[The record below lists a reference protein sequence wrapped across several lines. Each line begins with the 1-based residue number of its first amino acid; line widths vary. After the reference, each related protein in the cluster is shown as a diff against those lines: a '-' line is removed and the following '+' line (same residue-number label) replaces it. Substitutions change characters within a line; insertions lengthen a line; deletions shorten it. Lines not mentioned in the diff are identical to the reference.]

1 MKKVLLSVLL
11 VGAATYANAQKGEVS
26 KAKNAWG
33 LAKFASAQSQPL
45 DKTLQTLSEGLKFT
59 DNAIANEKSKEM
71 PEAWTYRALF
81 ASKIAF
87 TDTVNAQNAIANEKI
102 AEEAITKAKELDVK
116 GNEKENLEEAE
127 VTLSNALRNRAIMA
141 YNNKDYKS
149 ALTYFNQITTKAP
162 QDTAMYVNAGVTAKQ
177 LKDYPETVR
186 NFKKAIELGSKDSE
200 SLYSEIIST
209 SFENLKDTVA
219 ATSLLDAAIAKYPE
233 NPYFVGIQTDLY
245 IRQGNIAK
253 SQELLKKLIEK
264 DGKNAAYQYAMG
276 DTYYKQALDLQGK
289 RNKIDAKNKKEFDAI
304 TTQMNGFIDQ
314 ALPYYKKSY
323 ELDNKMTAALENLKV
338 IYLFK
343 DDKVNYEA
351 TKKILDA
358 QK

>member
-33 LAKFASAQSQPL
+33 LAKFASAQGQPL
-45 DKTLQTLSEGLKFT
+45 DKTLATLGEGLKFT
-59 DNAIANEKSKEM
+59 DNAIAHEKSKDL
-71 PEAWTYRALF
+71 PEAWVYRALF

-87 TDTVNAQNAIANEKI
+87 TDTVNAENAIANAKI
-102 AEEAITKAKELDVK
+102 AEEAIAKAKELDTK
-116 GNEKENLEEAE
+116 GDEKENLDEAAL
-127 VTLSNALRNRAIMA
+127 TISNALRNRAIMA
-141 YNNKDYKS
+141 YNNKDFKS
-149 ALTYFNQITTKAP
+149 ALSYFNEITAKNP

-177 LKDYPETVR
+177 LQDYPQTVA
-186 NFKKAIELGSKDSE
+186 NFKKAIDLGSKDSE

-209 SFENLKDTVA
+209 SFESLKDTVGGTA
-219 ATSLLDAAIAKYPE
+219 LLDAAVAKFPE
-233 NPYFVGIQTDLY
+233 NPYFVGMQTDLY
-245 IRQGNIAK
+245 IKQGNIAK
-253 SQELLKKLIEK
+253 SQELLQKLIAK
-264 DGKNAAYQYAMG
+264 DGKNGAYQYAMG

-304 TTQMNGFIDQ
+304 SAQMNGFIDQ
-314 ALPYYKKSY
+314 ALPYYKKAY
-323 ELDNKMTAALENLKV
+323 ELDPKMTAALENLKV

-351 TKKILDA
+351 TKKILDGI
-358 QK
+358 K